1 MDEPLVTFSGS
12 AELLS
17 LVGATVL
24 VDRDDFVGVH
34 HAGRALAEDFGHVTG
49 GSPSPFE
56 AVGQTITTAL
66 RSAII
71 IGSID
76 SCLIRRL
83 ATAGKIQTS
92 HLQGKW
98 ETFLTVVVDY
108 PLEGCEKALV
118 IAGSDKRG
126 AIFGAYT
133 LSSQIGVSPYVSLPS
148 SLRLLM
154 FQLVLVGRRPCE
166 TSSRYIC
173 LAYTDR
179 PRRAERPISRYL
191 HQ

>member
-24 VDRDDFVGVH
+24 VDIDDFVGVH
-34 HAGRALAEDFGHVTG
+34 HAGRALAEDFGRVT

-56 AVGQTITTAL
+56 AVGQTITTAP

-71 IGSID
+71 IGTID
-76 SCLIRRL
+76 SCLIQRL

-92 HLQGKW
+92 HLQEKW
-98 ETFLTVVVDY
+98 ETFLTVVVDH

-133 LSSQIGVSPYVSLPS
+133 LSSQIGVSPYVSIL
-148 SLRLLM
+148 
-154 FQLVLVGRRPCE
+154 FQSPC
-166 TSSRYIC
+166 RFVC
-173 LAYTDR
+173 
-179 PRRAERPISRYL
+179 
-191 HQ
+191 